1 MKSRLHLRL
10 ARTKDARA
18 IGILVRRV
26 THRWIVPTQ
35 PPYAVGPLLAA
46 MSTRAIRAKLEAGQR
61 FHLAFVGEALV
72 GVAAIR
78 DDRHVFQL
86 FVGTR
91 YQGQGI
97 ARRLW
102 DRLRNDAIRRAGTR
116 VFTVNAAEGAVPVYL
131 RFGFVYDG
139 DPARRR
145 NGVVAVPMI
154 YRVAGAPAV
163 QRRPSRASASRTGSR
178 LAGESART
186 ASRPRQAAAR

>member
-1 MKSRLHLRL
+1 MRL
-10 ARTKDARA
+10 ARTEDALA

-26 THRWIVPTQ
+26 TQRWIVPGQ
-35 PPYAVGPLLAA
+35 PPAAVGLMLSA
-46 MSTRAIRAKLEAGQR
+46 MSARAIRAKIGSGQR
-61 FHLAFVGEALV
+61 FHLAFVDDVLV

-78 DDRHVFQL
+78 HDSHVFQL

-91 YQGQGI
+91 HQGRGI
-97 ARRLW
+97 ARKLW

-139 DPARRR
+139 DPARPRHQI
-145 NGVVAVPMI
+145 VAVPMV
-154 YRVAGAPAV
+154 YRVDDVAIP
-163 QRRPSRASASRTGSR
+163 QRRPSRTSASRTGAR
-178 LAGESART
+178 VAGESTRT